1 MGADCGYP
9 CTHGKQVPM
18 DSGVCNCDPCY
29 VGKHFHSGSTTYQ
42 HGLNPYIFPHTLYVL
57 STIGKIS
64 LFYKV
69 LAVLRNV
76 QVMENA
82 KMELAFVMNLVDGEV
97 LCVRCQDAQG

>member
-1 MGADCGYP
+1 
-9 CTHGKQVPM
+9 
-18 DSGVCNCDPCY
+18 
-29 VGKHFHSGSTTYQ
+29 
-42 HGLNPYIFPHTLYVL
+42 L
-57 STIGKIS
+57 STKIS